1 VSGGGQLKGAEE
13 IALMRR
19 AGRVVWE
26 ILQEMAGMAKPGV
39 STLDIDRVAERLIRE
54 KGAKPAFKGYKGF
67 PACVCISVNEEVVHG
82 IPSKKRILRDGDIL
96 SLDFGVVLDGWYGD
110 SAITVPVGRIE
121 PQAQRLIDVTRAA
134 MHAGI
139 EAIQPGARLHDIGH
153 AVQALVERNGFSIVR
168 DFVGH
173 GIGRRLHED
182 PQVPNYG
189 DAGTGPRL
197 KPGMVLAIEPM
208 VNAGS
213 PDVQVL
219 EDGWTAVTADG
230 QLSAHFEHTVAVTER
245 GHEIL
250 TLPEGVAAGQE
261 GLGASEVALANAACY
276 EPASPTPFA
285 AKG

>member
-1 VSGGGQLKGAEE
+1 MSRSSAELKSAADLEK
-13 IALMRR
+13 MRR

-26 ILQEMAGMAKPGV
+26 ILQEMAGMAQPGV
-39 STLDIDRVAERLIRE
+39 STWDIDRVAERLIHE
-54 KGAKPAFKGYKGF
+54 KGARPAFKGYKGF

-82 IPSKKRILRDGDIL
+82 IPSKKRLLQGGDVL

-110 SAITVPVGRIE
+110 SAVTVPVGRIE
-121 PQAQRLIDVTRAA
+121 PQAQRLIDVTRAS

-139 EAIQPGARLHDIGH
+139 AAIRPGARLHDIGH
-153 AVQALVERNGFSIVR
+153 AVQSLVEKAGFSIVR

-173 GIGRRLHED
+173 GIGRRLHEE

-213 PDVQVL
+213 PDVQL
-219 EDGWTAVTADG
+219 LDDGWTAVTADG
-230 QLSAHFEHTVAVTER
+230 QLSGHFEHTVAVTET
-245 GHEIL
+245 GYEIL

-261 GLGASEVALANAACY
+261 GVRTSGVATAEGACY
-276 EPASPTPFA
+276 MPRLPNAV
-285 AKG
+285 